1 MQSNSNESNSN
12 SNSNSDAANSNTTMP
27 QILSQAPMAPFAS
40 YQQPNQSSLPQHQV
54 MALGNNTGSS
64 SSSSTIQLGQS
75 YSSPSPVEALQV
87 VASSNIHSN
96 NNKTNQNPIKY
107 TSINN
112 VSKSVRSSSSPTT
125 PSNGPTA
132 EVAQQLRFPWKLH
145 LLLERCEYEKHESI
159 VSWLPNGKS
168 FKVHDKERFVKE
180 IMPSFFGT
188 QSFKTFQRNLNLWYV
203 TKRAMCSVST
213 CVLCV
218 CLNLAYE

>member
-1 MQSNSNESNSN
+1 MQSNSNE

-54 MALGNNTGSS
+54 MTLGNNTGS

-203 TKRAMCSVST
+203 QYNVQ
-213 CVLCV
+213 CVLSLPASFV
-218 CLNLAYE
+218 SV

>member
-1 MQSNSNESNSN
+1 
-12 SNSNSDAANSNTTMP
+12 
-27 QILSQAPMAPFAS
+27 MAPFAS

-54 MALGNNTGSS
+54 MTLGNNTGS

-213 CVLCV
+213 CILCV

>member
-12 SNSNSDAANSNTTMP
+12 SNSDAANSNNTMP

-54 MALGNNTGSS
+54 MTLGNNTGS

-203 TKRAMCSVST
+203 QYNVQ
-213 CVLCV
+213 CVLSLPAFFV
-218 CLNLAYE
+218 SV